1 MKTLLLAALCTCAAP
16 GVLAMDQATLL
27 ASPERYLVVYA
38 DEAERVYADRETLT
52 RRPFQG
58 GEVIAFTMYAET
70 YKYRPG
76 TADYREDTL
85 VANIQRW
92 DALLTA
98 DTDAKTYR
106 LEKRLRDVWDRDGSR
121 IGGSAWCGPLS
132 LAPGEAIYIN
142 LRRTAEAAARQ
153 RGAT

>member
-1 MKTLLLAALCTCAAP
+1 MKTLLLAALCACAAP
-16 GVLAMDQATLL
+16 SALAMDQATLL

-58 GEVIAFTMYAET
+58 GEAVAFTMYAET

-85 VANIQRW
+85 VANIQRY

-98 DTDAKTYR
+98 DTDGKTYR
-106 LEKRLRDVWDRDGSR
+106 LEKRLRDVWDRDGHR

-132 LAPGEAIYIN
+132 MAKGEEIYIN
-142 LRRTAEAAARQ
+142 LHRTTEAAARQ